1 MRVKKFNESDKL
13 DLGCKII
20 ESEEYSRRVET
31 VINFDFKKIN
41 PILLKNHL
49 SIQEYFFKK
58 YSLVY
63 SPQNY
68 NYFSFQKGFHI
79 SVLPLRDNY
88 FIVHLIT
95 NKFIGRT
102 SISDESLKILC
113 DDTFGLENLPE
124 FLIKNSLI

>member
-31 VINFDFKKIN
+31 AINFDFKKIN

-49 SIQEYFFKK
+49 SIQEYLFKK

-68 NYFSFQKGFHI
+68 NYLTFQKSFHI

-88 FIVHLIT
+88 FIVHLI
-95 NKFIGRT
+95 
-102 SISDESLKILC
+102 ISDESLKILC

>member
-1 MRVKKFNESDKL
+1 MRVKKFNESDEL

-20 ESEEYSRRVET
+20 ESEEYSNRIKT
-31 VINFDFKKIN
+31 AINFDFKKIN

-63 SPQNY
+63 LPQDY
-68 NYFSFQKGFHI
+68 NYFTFQKSFNI

-88 FIVHLIT
+88 FIVHLI
-95 NKFIGRT
+95 
-102 SISDESLKILC
+102 ISDESLKILC

>member
-13 DLGCKII
+13 DLGCKIM
-20 ESEEYSRRVET
+20 EAEEYSRRVET
-31 VINFDFKKIN
+31 AINFDFKKIN

-49 SIQEYFFKK
+49 SIQEYLFKK

-68 NYFSFQKGFHI
+68 NYLTFQKSFHI
-79 SVLPLRDNY
+79 SVLPLQDNY
-88 FIVHLIT
+88 FIVHI
-95 NKFIGRT
+95 I
-102 SISDESLKILC
+102 ISDESLKILC